1 MCCDQVSPLPYS
13 NSHRHPNATMSDHVM
28 TSKPFAMNCHDVCA
42 RSECG
47 EVEKAFKIIHVAVDF
62 ILPSDDMGVVG
73 HT

>member
-1 MCCDQVSPLPYS
+1 
-13 NSHRHPNATMSDHVM
+13 MSDHVM

-42 RSECG
+42 RSERG